1 LSQDLAGASKV
12 RRLPK
17 RIHLTMKKT
26 RWVNFVWDLAGNEL
40 PAISSPRQYRLSLV
54 KAAEREQ
61 LQGVIEKSF
70 ALDPGWNAELHM
82 IDAQVKSSIAAAF
95 DSESASWLA
104 LQHGAR
110 IVGGTLVMTGPDAPA
125 QLVPGPCLLMEY
137 RNRGLGTLL
146 LCSAL
151 GHLRDA
157 GMIQASA
164 KTRENSPA
172 ARFLYPK
179 FGGQCSLIEPLLA
192 A

>member
-1 LSQDLAGASKV
+1 
-12 RRLPK
+12 
-17 RIHLTMKKT
+17 MKKT
-26 RWVNFVWDLAGNEL
+26 RWVNFVWDLAGDEL
-40 PAISSPRQYRLSLV
+40 SAVATPRQYRLSLV

-61 LQGVIEKSF
+61 LQAVIEKSF
-70 ALDPGWNAELHM
+70 ALDPGWNAALHM

-95 DSESASWLA
+95 DSESANWLA

-110 IVGGTLVMTGPDAPA
+110 IVGGTLLLMTDPDAPA
-125 QLVPGPCLLMEY
+125 QLVPGPCILMEY

-151 GHLRDA
+151 RHLRDA
-157 GMIQASA
+157 GMIRACA

-179 FGGQCSLIEPLLA
+179 FGGQSSLIEPLLA

>member
-1 LSQDLAGASKV
+1 V
-12 RRLPK
+12 RRVPK

-40 PAISSPRQYRLSLV
+40 PAITSPRQYRLSLV

-82 IDAQVKSSIAAAF
+82 IDAQVKSLIAAAF
-95 DSESASWLA
+95 DSDSARWLA

-110 IVGGTLVMTGPDAPA
+110 IVGGTLLMTDPDAPA
-125 QLVPGPCLLMEY
+125 QLVPGPCILMEY

-151 GHLRDA
+151 RHLRDA
-157 GMIQASA
+157 GMIRASA

-172 ARFLYPK
+172 ARFLYQK
-179 FGGQCSLIEPLLA
+179 FGGQSYLIEPLLA

>member
-1 LSQDLAGASKV
+1 
-12 RRLPK
+12 
-17 RIHLTMKKT
+17 MKKT
-26 RWVNFVWDLAGNEL
+26 GWVNFVWDLAGDEL
-40 PAISSPRQYRLSLV
+40 SAITTPRRYRLSLV

-61 LQGVIEKSF
+61 LQAVIEKSF
-70 ALDPGWNAELHM
+70 ALDPGWNAALHM
-82 IDAQVKSSIAAAF
+82 IDAQVRSSTAAAF
-95 DSESASWLA
+95 DSESANWLA

-110 IVGGTLVMTGPDAPA
+110 IVGGTLLLMTDPDAPA
-125 QLVPGPCLLMEY
+125 QLVPGPCILMEY

-151 GHLRDA
+151 RHLRDA
-157 GMIQASA
+157 GMIRACA

-179 FGGQCSLIEPLLA
+179 FRGQSSLIEPLLA

>member
-1 LSQDLAGASKV
+1 LSQDLAGTSQV
-12 RRLPK
+12 RRLPE
-17 RIHLTMKKT
+17 RIHLAMKKT
-26 RWVNFVWDLAGNEL
+26 GWVDFVWDLAGDEL
-40 PAISSPRQYRLSLV
+40 SAVTMPRQYRLSLV

-70 ALDPGWNAELHM
+70 ALDRGWNAALHM

-95 DSESASWLA
+95 DSESANWLA

-110 IVGGTLVMTGPDAPA
+110 IVGGALLMTDPDAPA
-125 QLVPGPCLLMEY
+125 QLVPGPCILVEY

-151 GHLRDA
+151 RHLRDA
-157 GMIQASA
+157 GVIRACA

-179 FGGQCSLIEPLLA
+179 FGGQSSLIEALLA

>member
-1 LSQDLAGASKV
+1 LSQDLADAFKV

-26 RWVNFVWDLAGNEL
+26 GWVNFVWDLAGNEL
-40 PAISSPRQYRLSLV
+40 PAITTPRQYRLSLV

-61 LQGVIEKSF
+61 LQGVIERSF
-70 ALDPGWNAELHM
+70 ALDPGWNAALHM
-82 IDAQVKSSIAAAF
+82 IDAPVKSSIAAAL

-110 IVGGTLVMTGPDAPA
+110 IVGGTLLMTDPDAPA
-125 QLVPGPCLLMEY
+125 QLVPGPCILMEY

-151 GHLRDA
+151 RHLRDA
-157 GMIQASA
+157 GMIRACA
-164 KTRENSPA
+164 KTRENSLA

-179 FGGQCSLIEPLLA
+179 FGGQSSLIEPLLA

>member
-1 LSQDLAGASKV
+1 
-12 RRLPK
+12 
-17 RIHLTMKKT
+17 MKKT

-40 PAISSPRQYRLSLV
+40 PAIAAPRQYRLSLV
-54 KAAEREQ
+54 KAGEREQ

-70 ALDPGWNAELHM
+70 ALDPGWNAALHM
-82 IDAQVKSSIAAAF
+82 IDAQVKNSIAAAF
-95 DSESASWLA
+95 DSESANWLA

-110 IVGGTLVMTGPDAPA
+110 IVGGTLLMADPDAPA
-125 QLVPGPCLLMEY
+125 QFVPGPCILMEY

-151 GHLRDA
+151 RHLRDA
-157 GMIQASA
+157 GMIRACA

-179 FGGQCSLIEPLLA
+179 FGGQSSLIEPLLA

>member
-1 LSQDLAGASKV
+1 
-12 RRLPK
+12 
-17 RIHLTMKKT
+17 MKKT
-26 RWVNFVWDLAGNEL
+26 GWVNFVWDLAGNEL
-40 PAISSPRQYRLSLV
+40 PAVATPRQYRLSLV

-70 ALDPGWNAELHM
+70 ALDPGWNAALHM
-82 IDAQVKSSIAAAF
+82 IDAQVKSSIAGAF
-95 DSESASWLA
+95 DSESANWLA

-110 IVGGTLVMTGPDAPA
+110 IVGGTLLLMTDPDAPA
-125 QLVPGPCLLMEY
+125 QLVPGPCILMEY

-151 GHLRDA
+151 RHLRDA
-157 GMIQASA
+157 GMIRACA

-179 FGGQCSLIEPLLA
+179 FGGQSSLIEPLLA

>member
-1 LSQDLAGASKV
+1 
-12 RRLPK
+12 
-17 RIHLTMKKT
+17 MKGK
-26 RWVNFVWDLAGNEL
+26 WVNFVWDLAGNKL
-40 PAISSPRQYRLSLV
+40 PAITTPRQYRLSLV

-70 ALDPGWNAELHM
+70 ALDPGWNAALHM

-95 DSESASWLA
+95 DSESANWLA

-110 IVGGTLVMTGPDAPA
+110 IVGGTLLLMTDPDAPA
-125 QLVPGPCLLMEY
+125 QLVPGPCILMEY

-151 GHLRDA
+151 RHLRDA
-157 GMIQASA
+157 GMIRACA

-179 FGGQCSLIEPLLA
+179 FGGQSSLIEPLLA